1 MRLRSKFAV
10 KCAKATSSLI
20 KKLNRGS
27 GVTLPGYVARLID
40 PNILKEL
47 SGQVRKKT
55 IVTMGTNG
63 KTTTNAILC
72 KALEHEGQKVIINR
86 TGANMLNGIISA
98 FVLATDKHGNLDAD
112 YACIE
117 VDEIAS
123 VGVLPKIEP
132 DCALLTNISRDQ
144 LDRFG
149 EVDITYNKLMT
160 AVTSVP
166 KTTLIINCDDILS
179 YSLAQESKNAF
190 VTYGISEQIFDD
202 VSRSEIRESIFCRKC
217 GKKLEYQFFHY
228 GQLGLYHCPN
238 CGWNRPNP
246 EYTAEHVVRED
257 ELYSFDMD
265 GIHFDPQIRTP
276 YNIYNTLSAYAA
288 LKTMGAGYEHF
299 KEMIEAFD
307 YGNNRESIFNI
318 NGARV
323 QLHLAKNPIG
333 FQQKVS
339 HVLRDPNPKDI
350 IIQINDTYQD
360 GEDVSWLWDVDFQ
373 YLAESNAR
381 KIITAGT
388 RKYDMALRLKY
399 EDVSCESTDDMRAS
413 VLEAEVIPF
422 LSGEKIDFSK
432 LDIVLLGGGSDR
444 EQELVCGFL
453 KDIKDD
459 FKAYVEDGGVVLAVC
474 GGYQLLGKYYKTNKK
489 TIEGLSILDI
499 TTEWQPERLIRNI
512 VLNSPLFEQP
522 VVGFENHGGRT
533 YIGDHTPFGKVFY
546 GLGNTGKSGYEGV
559 IYKNVIATYLHGP
572 LLPKNPQVCD
582 YLLEKALQRK
592 YGEEVKLEPLKDE
605 TEKKANSYIADRYSD
620 KKYVLRETVKR
631 HT

>member
-1 MRLRSKFAV
+1 MQGFHIPAAPPLYTNTFLLISDAGHAV
-10 KCAKATSSLI
+10 
-20 KKLNRGS
+20 
-27 GVTLPGYVARLID
+27 VID
-40 PNILKEL
+40 PAAEVHSYDEILKQHNATL
-47 SGQVRKKT
+47 TT
-55 IVTMGTNG
+55 ILCTHGHYDHVGSAAAL
-63 KTTTNAILC
+63 KAEWNAILYC
-72 KALEHEGQKVIINR
+72 EKADLAGDR
-86 TGANMLNGIISA
+86 MYPLSA
-98 FVLATDKHGNLDAD
+98 AD
-112 YACIE
+112 YGYTEGEQIA
-117 VDEIAS
+117 VDELRFTAWHTPGHTPGS
-123 VGVLPKIEP
+123 VVLL
-132 DCALLTNISRDQ
+132 C
-144 LDRFG
+144 G
-149 EVDITYNKLMT
+149 E
-160 AVTSVP
+160 
-166 KTTLIINCDDILS
+166 
-179 YSLAQESKNAF
+179 SLAQESKNAF

-413 VLEAEVIPF
+413 VLECV
-422 LSGEKIDFSK
+422 
-432 LDIVLLGGGSDR
+432 
-444 EQELVCGFL
+444 EQEKSLC
-453 KDIKDD
+453 
-459 FKAYVEDGGVVLAVC
+459 YRE
-474 GGYQLLGKYYKTNKK
+474 LL
-489 TIEGLSILDI
+489 
-499 TTEWQPERLIRNI
+499 RI
-512 VLNSPLFEQP
+512 VS
-522 VVGFENHGGRT
+522 
-533 YIGDHTPFGKVFY
+533 D
-546 GLGNTGKSGYEGV
+546 
-559 IYKNVIATYLHGP
+559 
-572 LLPKNPQVCD
+572 
-582 YLLEKALQRK
+582 
-592 YGEEVKLEPLKDE
+592 EP
-605 TEKKANSYIADRYSD
+605 YAD
-620 KKYVLRETVKR
+620 
-631 HT
+631 

>member
-179 YSLAQESKNAF
+179 YSS
-190 VTYGISEQIFDD
+190 
-202 VSRSEIRESIFCRKC
+202 
-217 GKKLEYQFFHY
+217 
-228 GQLGLYHCPN
+228 P
-238 CGWNRPNP
+238 P
-246 EYTAEHVVRED
+246 E
-257 ELYSFDMD
+257 
-265 GIHFDPQIRTP
+265 
-276 YNIYNTLSAYAA
+276 
-288 LKTMGAGYEHF
+288 
-299 KEMIEAFD
+299 
-307 YGNNRESIFNI
+307 
-318 NGARV
+318 
-323 QLHLAKNPIG
+323 
-333 FQQKVS
+333 
-339 HVLRDPNPKDI
+339 
-350 IIQINDTYQD
+350 
-360 GEDVSWLWDVDFQ
+360 
-373 YLAESNAR
+373 
-381 KIITAGT
+381 
-388 RKYDMALRLKY
+388 
-399 EDVSCESTDDMRAS
+399 
-413 VLEAEVIPF
+413 
-422 LSGEKIDFSK
+422 
-432 LDIVLLGGGSDR
+432 
-444 EQELVCGFL
+444 
-453 KDIKDD
+453 
-459 FKAYVEDGGVVLAVC
+459 
-474 GGYQLLGKYYKTNKK
+474 
-489 TIEGLSILDI
+489 
-499 TTEWQPERLIRNI
+499 
-512 VLNSPLFEQP
+512 
-522 VVGFENHGGRT
+522 
-533 YIGDHTPFGKVFY
+533 
-546 GLGNTGKSGYEGV
+546 
-559 IYKNVIATYLHGP
+559 
-572 LLPKNPQVCD
+572 
-582 YLLEKALQRK
+582 
-592 YGEEVKLEPLKDE
+592 
-605 TEKKANSYIADRYSD
+605 
-620 KKYVLRETVKR
+620 
-631 HT
+631 